1 MEKIVEKKIKLI
13 ALDLDGTFLDEE
25 KRISEENS
33 RAVREAIK
41 NGIVL
46 AVSTGRAFGSIPLK
60 ELEELGISYAITA
73 NGAMIHKLPEQE
85 CLYSDGM
92 DSEFA
97 CEIINELQDLDV
109 QVDAFV
115 EGRCYGEKR
124 LYDRIDQ
131 MDLSDVMKN
140 YMRNSRTFVDSETNF
155 IRENNAKV
163 QKLTLNFFPD
173 QNGTCRSYD
182 VVYERFV
189 NDPRINI
196 VTGGYNNLELNNW
209 GVTKG
214 NSLRFL
220 SEKLGIPLE
229 NTMACGDTQNDLDMI
244 RTAGI
249 GVAMGNATDDV
260 KQAADF
266 ITRSNEEDG
275 VAYAIRTLAL
285 QR

>member
-1 MEKIVEKKIKLI
+1 
-13 ALDLDGTFLDEE
+13 
-25 KRISEENS
+25 
-33 RAVREAIK
+33 
-41 NGIVL
+41 
-46 AVSTGRAFGSIPLK
+46 
-60 ELEELGISYAITA
+60 
-73 NGAMIHKLPEQE
+73 
-85 CLYSDGM
+85 
-92 DSEFA
+92 
-97 CEIINELQDLDV
+97 
-109 QVDAFV
+109 
-115 EGRCYGEKR
+115 
-124 LYDRIDQ
+124 